1 VSFPETIRPGA
12 VIRRN
17 DQPVPNMS
25 GWRTGKKPTVKW
37 SQCVD
42 CLICWSFCPDAA
54 MILKDGHFVGIDY
67 QACKGCEI
75 CVTSCPTQAVYM
87 VPEET
92 PVSLRK
98 EIGGVL

>member
-1 VSFPETIRPGA
+1 
-12 VIRRN
+12 
-17 DQPVPNMS
+17 
-25 GWRTGKKPTVKW
+25 
-37 SQCVD
+37 
-42 CLICWSFCPDAA
+42 
-54 MILKDGHFVGIDY
+54 MILEDGHFVGIDY

-92 PVSLRK
+92 PVSLRE